1 MKIEHLGAHLALLL
15 VNMFYG
21 ANHVIAKGI
30 MPNILT
36 PNVFIFL
43 RVAGATVLFWLIRLF
58 SKTREKVDRKDL
70 ARLAICS
77 VFGVA
82 MNQLF
87 FFHGLN
93 LSSSINAGIIMT
105 LNPIMVVILSY
116 FILKEAI
123 TTFRAAG
130 VLLGATGAVLL
141 TLSSSSQNPDLA
153 IGDLFLLINAAS
165 YAVYLVL
172 VKPLMSKYKPITVI
186 TYVFL
191 FGLIF
196 VLLFPLTV
204 SDLLKTDFSLLTG
217 VVFGKVLYV
226 IVGVTF
232 LTYLLTV
239 YGLSKLSPSV
249 SSAYIYTQPILVIFF
264 ALFFAYIGF
273 TADYTNTITTEK
285 ILYMILIF
293 IGVYVTSLKRRS
305 NSLSSKGE

>member
-1 MKIEHLGAHLALLL
+1 MKIQHLRAHLALLL

-43 RVAGATVLFWLIRLF
+43 RVAGATALFWLIRLF
-58 SKTREKVDRKDL
+58 SKTREKVDKKDFL
-70 ARLAICS
+70 RIAACS
-77 VFGVA
+77 LFGVA

-116 FILKEAI
+116 FILKETI
-123 TTFRAAG
+123 TTFRVAG
-130 VLLGATGAVLL
+130 VVIGATGAVLL
-141 TLSSSSQNPDLA
+141 TLSSSSENPDLA

-172 VKPLMSKYKPITVI
+172 VKPLMAKYRPITVI

-191 FGLIF
+191 FGL
-196 VLLFPLTV
+196 VGVTLFPPTLM
-204 SDLLKTDFSLLTG
+204 DLVQTDFSLLTG
-217 VVFGKVLYV
+217 TALVKVLYV

-232 LTYLLTV
+232 FAYLLTV
-239 YGLSKLSPSV
+239 YGLSKLSPSA
-249 SSAYIYTQPILVIFF
+249 SSVYIYTQPILVILF
-264 ALFFAYIGF
+264 AVLFAYIGF
-273 TADYTNTITTEK
+273 TADYTDTITTEK
-285 ILYMILIF
+285 ILYMVLIF
-293 IGVYVTSLKRRS
+293 VGVYITSLKRRRNNLPS
-305 NSLSSKGE
+305 

>member
-1 MKIEHLGAHLALLL
+1 MKIQHLRAHIALLI

-43 RVAGATVLFWLIRLF
+43 RVAGATALFWLIRLF
-58 SKTREKVDRKDL
+58 SKTREKVERKDML
-70 ARLAICS
+70 RLAACS
-77 VFGVA
+77 IFGVA

-93 LSSSINAGIIMT
+93 LSSSINGGIIMT

-116 FILKEAI
+116 FILKETI
-123 TTFRAAG
+123 TTFRVAG

-141 TLSSSSQNPDLA
+141 TLSSNSQNPDLA

-172 VKPLMSKYKPITVI
+172 VKPLMAKYKPITVI

-191 FGLIF
+191 FGLLF
-196 VLLFPLTV
+196 VLLFPLTIPEI
-204 SDLLKTDFSLLTG
+204 LETDFSVLTG
-217 VVFGKVLYV
+217 VILGKVLYV
-226 IVGVTF
+226 IIGVTF
-232 LTYLLTV
+232 FAYLLTV

-249 SSAYIYTQPILVIFF
+249 SSAYIYTQPVLVIFF
-264 ALFFAYIGF
+264 AIFFAYIGF
-273 TADYTNTITTEK
+273 TDDYTDTITMEK

-293 IGVYVTSLKRRS
+293 IGVYVTSMKRRG
-305 NSLSSKGE
+305 NSPSLRRD